1 MTDICFKIKLKPTQ
15 KAIEAQVKEVPGE
28 HGGVWN
34 AEGMDADIPP
44 ESAWKLALLVKDKLA
59 DLHLD
64 IPADQHDNSA
74 REILQRAY
82 STLLPV
88 NKESAPENPA
98 RYLWSVLCR
107 CAAIDDYLNMT
118 YTYGKGILE

>member
-64 IPADQHDNSA
+64 IPAD
-74 REILQRAY
+74 
-82 STLLPV
+82 
-88 NKESAPENPA
+88 
-98 RYLWSVLCR
+98 
-107 CAAIDDYLNMT
+107 
-118 YTYGKGILE
+118 